1 MKNHITIEELR
12 QMILYVA
19 EQVMKNET
27 LLTEIDS
34 VIGDGDHGKGMTT
47 GFKEVWQEL

>member
-34 VIGDGDHGKGMTT
+34 V
-47 GFKEVWQEL
+47 